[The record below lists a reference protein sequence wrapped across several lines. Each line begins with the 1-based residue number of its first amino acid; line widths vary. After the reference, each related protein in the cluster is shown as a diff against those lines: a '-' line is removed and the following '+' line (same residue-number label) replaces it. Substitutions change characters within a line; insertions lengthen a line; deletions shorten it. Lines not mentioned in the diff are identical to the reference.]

1 MRIRYLALLALAAWL
16 GAAACGDDDERTS
29 TTEQTGE
36 EASAGDEKKS
46 APAAQPAAGQA
57 EQPASGSTAA
67 EAPSGSDP
75 EREWEIQKHCEK
87 YCQAECAAEQHDR
100 GAYYQAKKAA
110 IATAPFEVKIER
122 LYLDG
127 ECGEGDKPEKRK
139 DADGI
144 RAIVEGE
151 LTYTGEDM
159 LYRAAWDGSL
169 YLRFGEDRYAEV
181 GPRMREHRRYGRTKV
196 VSEIEREVRG
206 EDPWVSGQTREF
218 HWESHELSPA
228 FCEVLP
234 DEAEVY
240 LELVT
245 RGITEGRR
253 RHALSFVPV
262 YWDEVVGMA
271 VRKQVQVEVG
281 RKEPELEPADAIYA
295 KLDRILVT
303 RLTGDTEWFDR
314 DSVIQPDDYG
324 RGPAAAF
331 PVESTTSE
339 WSVEVSAVSD
349 AREFGGYAPDGE
361 DEFLALVDLEI
372 GYRGEEEGGSL
383 SKLSARLETA
393 PRHWEHPS
401 KKAMG
406 QIDLTGEVQS
416 GGSVSG
422 KLAFPRQRFERPFR
436 LEVDTPDGETVYLD
450 VFSYGIGPKR
460 APAGAG
466 GE

>member
-1 MRIRYLALLALAAWL
+1 MRIRHMVLLALAACL
-16 GAAACGDDDERTS
+16 GATACGDDDEQTAAP
-29 TTEQTGE
+29 EQGE
-36 EASAGDEKKS
+36 KAAGKAAETP

-57 EQPASGSTAA
+57 KQPAPAPAPAGT
-67 EAPSGSDP
+67 PSGIDP
-75 EREWEIQKHCEK
+75 ERDWEIQRYCEKHCRD
-87 YCQAECAAEQHDR
+87 ECAAKERNR
-100 GAYYQAKKAA
+100 GAYYQAKKTAVA
-110 IATAPFEVKIER
+110 KAPFEVKIAR

-151 LTYTGEDM
+151 LTYTGGDM

-181 GPRMREHRRYGRTKV
+181 GPKQREHSRYGRTRI

-218 HWESHELSPA
+218 HWESQELSPA

-253 RHALSFVPV
+253 RHALSFIPV
-262 YWDEVVGMA
+262 HWEEVVGMA
-271 VRKQVQVEVG
+271 VRKQVEVEVG

-295 KLDRILVT
+295 KLDRALVT

-324 RGPAAAF
+324 RGPAATF

-339 WSVEVSAVSD
+339 WSVKVTGISD

-372 GYRGEEEGGSL
+372 GYRGEEESGSL
-383 SKLSARLETA
+383 EKLSARLETS
-393 PRHWEHPS
+393 PKHWERPS

-406 QIDLTGEVQS
+406 QIDLAEEVQS
-416 GGSVSG
+416 GGSISG
-422 KLAFPRQRFERPFR
+422 KLAFPRQRFQRPFR
-436 LEVDTPDGETVYLD
+436 LEVDAPDGETVYLD
-450 VFSYGIGPKR
+450 VFSYELGPER
-460 APAGAG
+460 APTGAG